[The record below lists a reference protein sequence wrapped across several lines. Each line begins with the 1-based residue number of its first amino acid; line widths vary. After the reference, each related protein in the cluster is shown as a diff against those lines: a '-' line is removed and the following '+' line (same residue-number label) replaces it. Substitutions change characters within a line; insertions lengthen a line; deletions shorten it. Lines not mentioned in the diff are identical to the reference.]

1 MLLTKR
7 LSSVAFG
14 ELLSLNLL
22 GIDVFSQCK
31 PKEVYMPDSIGDLLK
46 TVVPSVKFVRTT
58 TDKA

>member
-14 ELLSLNLL
+14 ELLSLKLL

-31 PKEVYMPDSIGDLLK
+31 LKEVYMPDSIGDLLK